1 MHLYFQVPN
10 TPEKWAHIAKEFEN
24 RWNFPQCIGA
34 LDGKHIAIR
43 KPKNSGSQYYNYKK
57 MFSIILLGLV
67 DADYKFLYVH
77 IGCNGR
83 VPDGSVFENSGL
95 AEALR
100 SNTLNIPADQP
111 IEGIYVNGD
120 MPFVIVADEAFP
132 F

>member
-57 MFSIILLGLV
+57 FSV
-67 DADYKFLYVH
+67 
-77 IGCNGR
+77 
-83 VPDGSVFENSGL
+83 
-95 AEALR
+95 
-100 SNTLNIPADQP
+100 
-111 IEGIYVNGD
+111 
-120 MPFVIVADEAFP
+120 
-132 F
+132 